1 MSASD
6 EDRSKRK
13 MDEFLKYATPN
24 HIWGDHGG
32 FGMSTLFAL
41 LAQTSSV
48 FVPLFLVLQSVME
61 IEWKGLYY
69 IVFLALCTLIYK
81 MFTKHAIPKQINV
94 DRKGQHFVTRNDYLC
109 NMYTL
114 PFFRNYTNGD
124 GDYVQNQSVSTFVLV
139 FTLAFVIS
147 PMVELKDYNWGF
159 VLVLIVLILLNIC
172 WGIYHTCTNFIGVI
186 TSMLFGC
193 ILGVV
198 CYAILKEVVGMDS
211 PIYFNRQ
218 SGVNT
223 CKVRGKVKYTCD
235 FDDPDDKEYVLS

>member
-6 EDRSKRK
+6 EEKTLRN
-13 MDEFLKYATPN
+13 MDAFLKYATPN
-24 HIWGDHGG
+24 HIWNDHGG
-32 FGMSTLFAL
+32 YGMSTLFAL

-48 FVPLFLVLQSVME
+48 FVPLFMILQSVMDFD
-61 IEWKGLYY
+61 WKG
-69 IVFLALCTLIYK
+69 VFYVSCLALSTLIYK
-81 MFTKHAIPKQINV
+81 MFTKYAIPKQINENQAS
-94 DRKGQHFVTRNDYLC
+94 RRFVTRNDYLC

-159 VLVLIVLILLNIC
+159 VLVLMVLILLNVC

-186 TSMLFGC
+186 TSLLFGS
-193 ILGVV
+193 ILGVI
-198 CYAILKEVVGMDS
+198 CYAIFKELGWMDS

-218 SGVNT
+218 SGMNT

-235 FDDPDDKEYVLS
+235 FDDPDDKEYIIS